1 VTTLAESP
9 HLPAQPFGPKIR
21 VMASIAAS
29 ARAGISGLA
38 PEVRSALEL
47 YFAYLSVVFGGGTQV
62 VPF

>member
-1 VTTLAESP
+1 
-9 HLPAQPFGPKIR
+9 
-21 VMASIAAS
+21 MASIAAS